1 MTEAKVKV
9 VRYKLR
15 KHPDADALS
24 IADIEGSAWQVVSR
38 TADFAPEG
46 TAIYI
51 PVDTVVPKTPEFEF
65 LRERHFRIKAIR
77 LRGEYSYGLLIP
89 NKDNLPVGE
98 DVTDRLGIKKYEP
111 PIPIDTTG
119 EAVPHAEVDWIC
131 IYTDVE
137 RYENF
142 PDVFKDQEEV
152 VVTEKIHGSNLRV
165 SRTGLPGDGDKLFV
179 GGHRWMWKEGSPD
192 KVEKNLYWKAIKQN
206 GFDKILLEK
215 LPDKMV
221 LFGEVYGKKVQKL
234 QYGSETQKIVFYDAF
249 CDGKYLNWDEFM
261 ELMNQIGLSASIVP
275 VIYRGGYDLAMIKN
289 LATGNT
295 LLGGDHHKE
304 GVVAKPVIER
314 VDAKL
319 GRLTLKFINPAYE
332 TSKERTD
339 FH

>member
-1 MTEAKVKV
+1 MIEAKAKV
-9 VRYKLR
+9 VRYKFR

-24 IADIEGSAWQVVSR
+24 IAEIEGSAWQVVSR

-51 PVDTVVPKTPEFEF
+51 PVDTVVPEVPEFEF
-65 LRERHFRIKAIR
+65 LRDRHFRIKAIR
-77 LRGEYSYGLLIP
+77 LRGEYSYGLLMP

-111 PIPIDTTG
+111 PTPIDMSG
-119 EAVPHAEVDWIC
+119 EVVPHAEVDWIC
-131 IYTDVE
+131 VYTDVE

-165 SRTGLPGDGDKLFV
+165 SRNDDNLFV
-179 GGHRWMWKEGSPD
+179 GGHRWMWKES
-192 KVEKNLYWKAIKQN
+192 EKNLYWKAIRQN
-206 GFDKILLEK
+206 GFDKILLER

-249 CDGKYLNWDEFM
+249 CDGRYLNWDEFI
-261 ELMNQIGLSASIVP
+261 ELMNQMGLSGSIVP
-275 VIYRGGYDLAMIKN
+275 LIYKGGYDLAMIKN

-304 GVVAKPVIER
+304 GVVVKPVIER

-319 GRLTLKFINPAYE
+319 GRVTLKFINPAYE

>member
-1 MTEAKVKV
+1 MTEARAKV

-46 TAIYI
+46 TAIYL
-51 PVDTVVPKTPEFEF
+51 PVDTVVPETPEFEF

-77 LRGEYSYGLLIP
+77 LRGVYSYGLLIP
-89 NKDNLPVGE
+89 NKENLPVGE

-111 PIPIDTTG
+111 PTPIDMTG
-119 EAVPHAEVDWIC
+119 EVVSPSEVDWIC
-131 IYTDVE
+131 IYTDIE

-165 SRTGLPGDGDKLFV
+165 SKNGHNLFV
-179 GGHRWMWKEGSPD
+179 GGHRWMWKES
-192 KVEKNLYWKAIKQN
+192 EKNLYWKAISRN

-234 QYGSETQKIVFYDAF
+234 QYGSDTQRIVFYDAF
-249 CDGKYLNWDEFM
+249 QDGRYLNWDEFM
-261 ELMNQIGLSASIVP
+261 ELMKGIGLAENIVP
-275 VIYRGGYDLAMIKN
+275 IIYRGGYELAMIKN

-304 GVVAKPVIER
+304 GVVVKPIIGR
-314 VDAKL
+314 VDAQL
-319 GRLTLKFINPAYE
+319 GRVTLKFINPAYE